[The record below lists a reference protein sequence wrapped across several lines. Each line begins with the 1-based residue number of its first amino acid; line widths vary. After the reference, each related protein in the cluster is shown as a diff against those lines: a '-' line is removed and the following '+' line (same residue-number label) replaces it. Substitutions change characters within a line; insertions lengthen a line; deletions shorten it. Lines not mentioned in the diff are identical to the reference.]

1 MRKSIKRIYALLCM
15 VAMFVMMIPS
25 MAFAAEADETK
36 VAINVK
42 VPDDWQNPCVWAWD
56 EDGNN
61 AFEAWPGE
69 ECEATPDNEG
79 WYYVWVPDWANH
91 VIVNANA
98 GEVQTGELVLD
109 GKDAWITVSD
119 ADNAEVSYDAQT
131 TGDTPEYTEKFLI
144 HAKVDDSWE
153 NPNLWAWSAP
163 DGTNAF
169 EAWPGKAMTAG
180 EDGWYTAKAPT
191 WVNSIII
198 NANHGDVQTE
208 DLSIDPAE
216 IWVTVAE
223 DGTAD
228 FSYTDP
234 EKAEIPNVTVHV
246 KAPSD
251 WENPNLWA
259 WSAPDGTNAFA
270 SWPGEALEEN
280 NGWLTKEIP
289 GWVNSIIVNGNDG
302 SVQTSDISIETEK
315 DVWVVVTDAE
325 NYEVTYEE
333 PAASATDVAAE
344 ETTTETVEIEN
355 TQQSSTPIVLII
367 IIVIVLAVI
376 VAVVVTKRRVNNRNF
391 DQEGQ
396 HEEIDIHFIIRSTRY
411 RYACRMWNRHRE

>member
-15 VAMFVMMIPS
+15 VVMFVMMIPA

-119 ADNAEVSYDAQT
+119 ADNAEISYDAQT

-144 HAKVDDSWE
+144 HSKVDDSWE

-198 NANHGDVQTE
+198 NANNGDVQTE

-246 KAPSD
+246 KTPSD

-333 PAASATDVAAE
+333 PDATAIDTTATDAAAE
-344 ETTTETVEIEN
+344 ETTTETVATEN
-355 TQQSSTPIVLII
+355 TQQSSTPVVLII

-376 VAVVVTKRRVNNRNF
+376 VAAVVTKKK
-391 DQEGQ
+391 
-396 HEEIDIHFIIRSTRY
+396 SK
-411 RYACRMWNRHRE
+411 

>member
-1 MRKSIKRIYALLCM
+1 MIYGGRFMRKSIKRIYALLCM
-15 VAMFVMMIPS
+15 VVMFVMMIPS

-119 ADNAEVSYDAQT
+119 ADNAEISYDAQT

-144 HAKVDDSWE
+144 HSKVDDSWE

-198 NANHGDVQTE
+198 NANNGDVQTE

-228 FSYTDP
+228 FGYTDP

-315 DVWVVVTDAE
+315 DVWVVATDAE

-333 PAASATDVAAE
+333 PDATAIDTTATDAVAE
-344 ETTTETVEIEN
+344 ETTTETVATEN
-355 TQQSSTPIVLII
+355 TQQSSTPVVLII

-376 VAVVVTKRRVNNRNF
+376 VAAVVTKKK
-391 DQEGQ
+391 
-396 HEEIDIHFIIRSTRY
+396 SK
-411 RYACRMWNRHRE
+411 

>member
-15 VAMFVMMIPS
+15 VVMFVMMIPS

-119 ADNAEVSYDAQT
+119 ADNAEISYDAQT

-144 HAKVDDSWE
+144 HSKVDDSWE

-198 NANHGDVQTE
+198 NANNGDVQTE

-228 FSYTDP
+228 FGYTDP

-325 NYEVTYEE
+325 NYDVTYEE
-333 PAASATDVAAE
+333 PDATAIDTTATDAVAE
-344 ETTTETVEIEN
+344 ETTTETVATEN
-355 TQQSSTPIVLII
+355 TQQSSTPVVLII

-376 VAVVVTKRRVNNRNF
+376 VAAVVTKKK
-391 DQEGQ
+391 
-396 HEEIDIHFIIRSTRY
+396 SK
-411 RYACRMWNRHRE
+411 

>member
-79 WYYVWVPDWANH
+79 WYYVWVPDWTNH

-198 NANHGDVQTE
+198 NANNGDVQTE

-376 VAVVVTKRRVNNRNF
+376 VAVVVTKKK
-391 DQEGQ
+391 
-396 HEEIDIHFIIRSTRY
+396 SK
-411 RYACRMWNRHRE
+411 

>member
-15 VAMFVMMIPS
+15 VVMFVMMIPS

-119 ADNAEVSYDAQT
+119 ADNAEISYDAQT

-198 NANHGDVQTE
+198 NANNGDVQTE

-251 WENPNLWA
+251 WENPNLWV

-333 PAASATDVAAE
+333 PDATAIDTTATDAVAE
-344 ETTTETVEIEN
+344 ETTTETVATEN
-355 TQQSSTPIVLII
+355 TQQSSTPVVLII

-376 VAVVVTKRRVNNRNF
+376 VAAVVTKKK
-391 DQEGQ
+391 
-396 HEEIDIHFIIRSTRY
+396 SK
-411 RYACRMWNRHRE
+411 

>member
-1 MRKSIKRIYALLCM
+1 MIYGGRFMRKSIKRIYALLCM
-15 VAMFVMMIPS
+15 VVMFVMMIPS

-119 ADNAEVSYDAQT
+119 ADNAEISYDAQT

-198 NANHGDVQTE
+198 NANNGDVQTE

-333 PAASATDVAAE
+333 PDATAIDTTATDAAAE
-344 ETTTETVEIEN
+344 ETTTETVATEN
-355 TQQSSTPIVLII
+355 TQQSSTPVVLIIII

-376 VAVVVTKRRVNNRNF
+376 VAAVVTKKK
-391 DQEGQ
+391 
-396 HEEIDIHFIIRSTRY
+396 SK
-411 RYACRMWNRHRE
+411 

>member
-15 VAMFVMMIPS
+15 VVMFVMMIPS

-119 ADNAEVSYDAQT
+119 ADNAEISYDAQT

-198 NANHGDVQTE
+198 NANNGDVQTE
-208 DLSIDPAE
+208 DISIDPAE

-251 WENPNLWA
+251 WEDPNLWA

-270 SWPGEALEEN
+270 SWPGEALEKN

-333 PAASATDVAAE
+333 PDATAIDTTATDAVAE
-344 ETTTETVEIEN
+344 ETTTETVATEN
-355 TQQSSTPIVLII
+355 TQQSSTPVVLII

-376 VAVVVTKRRVNNRNF
+376 VAAVVTKKK
-391 DQEGQ
+391 
-396 HEEIDIHFIIRSTRY
+396 SK
-411 RYACRMWNRHRE
+411 

>member
-15 VAMFVMMIPS
+15 VVMFVMMIPS

-69 ECEATPDNEG
+69 ECETTPDNEG

-119 ADNAEVSYDAQT
+119 ADNAEISYDAQT

-144 HAKVDDSWE
+144 HAKADDSWE

-198 NANHGDVQTE
+198 NANNGDVQTE

-333 PAASATDVAAE
+333 PDATAIDTTATDAVAE
-344 ETTTETVEIEN
+344 ETTTETVATEN
-355 TQQSSTPIVLII
+355 TQQSSTPVVLII

-376 VAVVVTKRRVNNRNF
+376 VAAVVTKKK
-391 DQEGQ
+391 
-396 HEEIDIHFIIRSTRY
+396 SK
-411 RYACRMWNRHRE
+411 

>member
-1 MRKSIKRIYALLCM
+1 MIYGGRFMRKSIKRIYALLCM
-15 VAMFVMMIPS
+15 VVMFVMMIPS

-119 ADNAEVSYDAQT
+119 ADNAEISYDAQT

-198 NANHGDVQTE
+198 NANNGDVQTE

-246 KAPSD
+246 KTPSD

-333 PAASATDVAAE
+333 PDATAIDATATDAAAE
-344 ETTTETVEIEN
+344 ETTTETVATEN
-355 TQQSSTPIVLII
+355 TQQSSTPVVLII

-376 VAVVVTKRRVNNRNF
+376 VAAVVTKKK
-391 DQEGQ
+391 
-396 HEEIDIHFIIRSTRY
+396 SK
-411 RYACRMWNRHRE
+411 

>member
-1 MRKSIKRIYALLCM
+1 MGKSIKRIYTLLCM

-169 EAWPGKAMTAG
+169 EAWSGKAMTAG

-198 NANHGDVQTE
+198 NANNGDVQTE

-333 PAASATDVAAE
+333 PVASATDVAAE
-344 ETTTETVEIEN
+344 ETTTETAETEN
-355 TQQSSTPIVLII
+355 IQQSSTPIVLII

-376 VAVVVTKRRVNNRNF
+376 VAAVVTKKK
-391 DQEGQ
+391 
-396 HEEIDIHFIIRSTRY
+396 SK
-411 RYACRMWNRHRE
+411 

>member
-1 MRKSIKRIYALLCM
+1 MIYGGRFMRKSIKRIYALLCM

-119 ADNAEVSYDAQT
+119 ADNAEISYDAQT
-131 TGDTPEYTEKFLI
+131 TCDTPEYTEKFLI

-198 NANHGDVQTE
+198 NANNGDVQTE

-333 PAASATDVAAE
+333 PVASATDVAAE
-344 ETTTETVEIEN
+344 ETTTETAETEN
-355 TQQSSTPIVLII
+355 IQQSSTPVVLII

-376 VAVVVTKRRVNNRNF
+376 VAAVVTKKK
-391 DQEGQ
+391 
-396 HEEIDIHFIIRSTRY
+396 SK
-411 RYACRMWNRHRE
+411 

>member
-1 MRKSIKRIYALLCM
+1 MIYGGRFMRKSIKRIYALLCM
-15 VAMFVMMIPS
+15 VVMFVMMIPS

-119 ADNAEVSYDAQT
+119 ADNAEISYDAQT

-144 HAKVDDSWE
+144 HSKVDDSWE

-198 NANHGDVQTE
+198 NANNGDVQTE

-270 SWPGEALEEN
+270 SWPGEALEKN

-333 PAASATDVAAE
+333 PDATAIDTTATDAAAE
-344 ETTTETVEIEN
+344 ETTTETVATEN
-355 TQQSSTPIVLII
+355 TQQSSTPVVLII

-376 VAVVVTKRRVNNRNF
+376 VAAVVTKKK
-391 DQEGQ
+391 
-396 HEEIDIHFIIRSTRY
+396 SK
-411 RYACRMWNRHRE
+411 

>member
-15 VAMFVMMIPS
+15 VVMFVMMIPS

-119 ADNAEVSYDAQT
+119 ADNAEISYDAQT

-198 NANHGDVQTE
+198 NANNGDVQTE

-228 FSYTDP
+228 FGYTDP

-333 PAASATDVAAE
+333 PDATAIDTTATDAVAE
-344 ETTTETVEIEN
+344 ETTTETVATEN
-355 TQQSSTPIVLII
+355 TQQSSTPVVLII

-376 VAVVVTKRRVNNRNF
+376 VAAVVTKKK
-391 DQEGQ
+391 
-396 HEEIDIHFIIRSTRY
+396 SK
-411 RYACRMWNRHRE
+411 

>member
-1 MRKSIKRIYALLCM
+1 MGKSIKRIYTLLCM

-198 NANHGDVQTE
+198 NANNGDVQTE

-333 PAASATDVAAE
+333 PVASATDVAAE
-344 ETTTETVEIEN
+344 ETTTETAETEN
-355 TQQSSTPIVLII
+355 IQQSSTPIVLII

-376 VAVVVTKRRVNNRNF
+376 VAAVVTKKK
-391 DQEGQ
+391 
-396 HEEIDIHFIIRSTRY
+396 SK
-411 RYACRMWNRHRE
+411 

>member
-15 VAMFVMMIPS
+15 VVMFVMMIPS

-69 ECEATPDNEG
+69 GCEATPDNEG

-119 ADNAEVSYDAQT
+119 ADNAEISYDAQT

-198 NANHGDVQTE
+198 NANNGDVQTE

-333 PAASATDVAAE
+333 PDATAIDTTATDAAAE
-344 ETTTETVEIEN
+344 ETTTETVATEN
-355 TQQSSTPIVLII
+355 TQQSSTPVVLII

-376 VAVVVTKRRVNNRNF
+376 VAAVVTKKK
-391 DQEGQ
+391 
-396 HEEIDIHFIIRSTRY
+396 SK
-411 RYACRMWNRHRE
+411 

>member
-1 MRKSIKRIYALLCM
+1 MIYGGRFMRKSIKRIYALLCM

-198 NANHGDVQTE
+198 NANNGDVQTE

-376 VAVVVTKRRVNNRNF
+376 VAVVVTKKK
-391 DQEGQ
+391 GK
-396 HEEIDIHFIIRSTRY
+396 
-411 RYACRMWNRHRE
+411 

>member
-15 VAMFVMMIPS
+15 VVMFVMMIPA

-119 ADNAEVSYDAQT
+119 ADNAEISYDAQT
-131 TGDTPEYTEKFLI
+131 TGATPEYTEKFLI

-198 NANHGDVQTE
+198 NANNGDVQTE

-246 KAPSD
+246 KVPSD

-333 PAASATDVAAE
+333 PDATAIDTTATDVAAE
-344 ETTTETVEIEN
+344 ETTTETVATEN
-355 TQQSSTPIVLII
+355 TQQSSTPVVLII

-376 VAVVVTKRRVNNRNF
+376 VAAVVTKKK
-391 DQEGQ
+391 
-396 HEEIDIHFIIRSTRY
+396 SKL
-411 RYACRMWNRHRE
+411 

>member
-15 VAMFVMMIPS
+15 VVMFVMMIPS

-79 WYYVWVPDWANH
+79 WYYVWVSDWANH

-119 ADNAEVSYDAQT
+119 ADNAEISYDAQT

-198 NANHGDVQTE
+198 NANNGDVQTE

-280 NGWLTKEIP
+280 DGWLTKEIP

-333 PAASATDVAAE
+333 PDATAIDTTATDAAAE
-344 ETTTETVEIEN
+344 ETTTETVATEN
-355 TQQSSTPIVLII
+355 TQQSSTPVVLII

-376 VAVVVTKRRVNNRNF
+376 VAAVVTKKK
-391 DQEGQ
+391 
-396 HEEIDIHFIIRSTRY
+396 SK
-411 RYACRMWNRHRE
+411 

>member
-1 MRKSIKRIYALLCM
+1 MIYGGRFMRKSIKRIYALLCM
-15 VAMFVMMIPS
+15 VVMFVMMIPS

-119 ADNAEVSYDAQT
+119 ADNAEISYDAQT

-198 NANHGDVQTE
+198 NANNGDVQTE

-333 PAASATDVAAE
+333 PDATAIDTTATDAVAE
-344 ETTTETVEIEN
+344 ETTTETVATEN
-355 TQQSSTPIVLII
+355 TQQSSTPVVLII

-376 VAVVVTKRRVNNRNF
+376 VAAVVTKKK
-391 DQEGQ
+391 
-396 HEEIDIHFIIRSTRY
+396 SK
-411 RYACRMWNRHRE
+411 

>member
-1 MRKSIKRIYALLCM
+1 MIYGGRFMRKSIKRIYALLCM
-15 VAMFVMMIPS
+15 VVMFVMMIPS

-119 ADNAEVSYDAQT
+119 ADNAEISYDAQT

-198 NANHGDVQTE
+198 NANNGDVQTE

-270 SWPGEALEEN
+270 SWPGEALEKN

-333 PAASATDVAAE
+333 PDATAIDTTATDAVAE
-344 ETTTETVEIEN
+344 ETTTETVATEN
-355 TQQSSTPIVLII
+355 TQQSSTPVVLII

-376 VAVVVTKRRVNNRNF
+376 VAAVVTKKK
-391 DQEGQ
+391 
-396 HEEIDIHFIIRSTRY
+396 SK
-411 RYACRMWNRHRE
+411 

>member
-15 VAMFVMMIPS
+15 VVMFVMMIPS

-109 GKDAWITVSD
+109 GKDAWIIVSD

-198 NANHGDVQTE
+198 NANNGDVQTE

-333 PAASATDVAAE
+333 PVASATDVAAE
-344 ETTTETVEIEN
+344 ETTTETAETEN
-355 TQQSSTPIVLII
+355 IQQSSTPIVLII

-376 VAVVVTKRRVNNRNF
+376 VAAVVTKKK
-391 DQEGQ
+391 
-396 HEEIDIHFIIRSTRY
+396 SK
-411 RYACRMWNRHRE
+411 

>member
-15 VAMFVMMIPS
+15 VVMFVMMIPA

-79 WYYVWVPDWANH
+79 WYYVWVSDWANH

-119 ADNAEVSYDAQT
+119 ADNAEISYDAQT

-198 NANHGDVQTE
+198 NANNGDVQTE

-333 PAASATDVAAE
+333 PDATAIDTTATDAVAE
-344 ETTTETVEIEN
+344 ETTTETVATEN
-355 TQQSSTPIVLII
+355 TQQSSTPVVLII

-376 VAVVVTKRRVNNRNF
+376 VAAVVTKKK
-391 DQEGQ
+391 
-396 HEEIDIHFIIRSTRY
+396 SK
-411 RYACRMWNRHRE
+411 

>member
-198 NANHGDVQTE
+198 NANNGDVQTE

-376 VAVVVTKRRVNNRNF
+376 VAVVVTKKK
-391 DQEGQ
+391 GK
-396 HEEIDIHFIIRSTRY
+396 
-411 RYACRMWNRHRE
+411 

>member
-15 VAMFVMMIPS
+15 VVMFVMMIPS

-79 WYYVWVPDWANH
+79 WYYVWISDWANH

-119 ADNAEVSYDAQT
+119 ADNAEISYDAQT

-198 NANHGDVQTE
+198 NANNGDVQTE

-333 PAASATDVAAE
+333 PDATAIDTTATDAAAE
-344 ETTTETVEIEN
+344 ETTTETVATEN
-355 TQQSSTPIVLII
+355 TQQSSTPVVLII

-376 VAVVVTKRRVNNRNF
+376 VAAVVTKKK
-391 DQEGQ
+391 
-396 HEEIDIHFIIRSTRY
+396 SK
-411 RYACRMWNRHRE
+411 

>member
-1 MRKSIKRIYALLCM
+1 MIYGGRFMRKSIKRIYALLCM
-15 VAMFVMMIPS
+15 VVMFVMMIPS

-119 ADNAEVSYDAQT
+119 ADNAEISYDAQT

-198 NANHGDVQTE
+198 NANNGDVQTE

-333 PAASATDVAAE
+333 PDATAIDTTATDAAAE
-344 ETTTETVEIEN
+344 ETTTETVATEN
-355 TQQSSTPIVLII
+355 TQQSSTPVVLII

-376 VAVVVTKRRVNNRNF
+376 VAAVVTKKK
-391 DQEGQ
+391 
-396 HEEIDIHFIIRSTRY
+396 SK
-411 RYACRMWNRHRE
+411 

>member
-15 VAMFVMMIPS
+15 VVMFVMMIPS

-119 ADNAEVSYDAQT
+119 ADNAEISYDAQT

-198 NANHGDVQTE
+198 NANNGDVQTE

-270 SWPGEALEEN
+270 SWPGEALEKN

-333 PAASATDVAAE
+333 PDATAIDTTATDAVAE
-344 ETTTETVEIEN
+344 ETTTETVATEN
-355 TQQSSTPIVLII
+355 TQQSSTPVVLII

-376 VAVVVTKRRVNNRNF
+376 VAAVVTKKK
-391 DQEGQ
+391 
-396 HEEIDIHFIIRSTRY
+396 SK
-411 RYACRMWNRHRE
+411 

>member
-1 MRKSIKRIYALLCM
+1 MGKSIKRIYTLLCM

-198 NANHGDVQTE
+198 NANNGDVQTE

-216 IWVTVAE
+216 IWVTVEE

-333 PAASATDVAAE
+333 PDATAIDATATDAAAE
-344 ETTTETVEIEN
+344 ETTTETAETEN
-355 TQQSSTPIVLII
+355 IQQSSTPIVLII

-376 VAVVVTKRRVNNRNF
+376 VAAVVTKKK
-391 DQEGQ
+391 
-396 HEEIDIHFIIRSTRY
+396 SK
-411 RYACRMWNRHRE
+411 

>member
-1 MRKSIKRIYALLCM
+1 MIYGGRFMRKSIKRIYALLCM
-15 VAMFVMMIPS
+15 VVMFVMMIPA

-119 ADNAEVSYDAQT
+119 ADNAEISYDAQT

-198 NANHGDVQTE
+198 NANNGDVQTE

-246 KAPSD
+246 KTPSD

-333 PAASATDVAAE
+333 PDATAIDTTATDAAAE
-344 ETTTETVEIEN
+344 ETTTETVATEN
-355 TQQSSTPIVLII
+355 TQQSSTPVVLII

-376 VAVVVTKRRVNNRNF
+376 VAAVVTKKK
-391 DQEGQ
+391 
-396 HEEIDIHFIIRSTRY
+396 SK
-411 RYACRMWNRHRE
+411 

>member
-1 MRKSIKRIYALLCM
+1 MIYGGRFMRKSIKRIYALLCM
-15 VAMFVMMIPS
+15 VVMFVMMIPS

-119 ADNAEVSYDAQT
+119 ADNAEISYDAQT
-131 TGDTPEYTEKFLI
+131 TGATPEYTEKFLI

-198 NANHGDVQTE
+198 NANNGDVQTE

-333 PAASATDVAAE
+333 PDATAIDTTATDAAVE
-344 ETTTETVEIEN
+344 ETTTETVATEN
-355 TQQSSTPIVLII
+355 TQQSSTPVVLII

-376 VAVVVTKRRVNNRNF
+376 VAAVVTKKK
-391 DQEGQ
+391 
-396 HEEIDIHFIIRSTRY
+396 SK
-411 RYACRMWNRHRE
+411 

>member
-1 MRKSIKRIYALLCM
+1 MIYGGRFMRKSIKRIYALLCM
-15 VAMFVMMIPS
+15 VVMFVMMIPS

-119 ADNAEVSYDAQT
+119 ADNAEISYDAQT
-131 TGDTPEYTEKFLI
+131 TGDTPEYTERFLI
-144 HAKVDDSWE
+144 HSKVDDSWE

-198 NANHGDVQTE
+198 NANNGDVQTE

-228 FSYTDP
+228 FGYTDP

-333 PAASATDVAAE
+333 PDATAIDTTATDAVAE
-344 ETTTETVEIEN
+344 ETTTETVATEN
-355 TQQSSTPIVLII
+355 TQQSSTPVVLII

-376 VAVVVTKRRVNNRNF
+376 VAAVVTKKK
-391 DQEGQ
+391 
-396 HEEIDIHFIIRSTRY
+396 SK
-411 RYACRMWNRHRE
+411 

>member
-1 MRKSIKRIYALLCM
+1 MIYGGRFMRKSIKRIYALLCM
-15 VAMFVMMIPS
+15 VVMFVMMIPS

-119 ADNAEVSYDAQT
+119 ADNAEISYDAQT

-144 HAKVDDSWE
+144 HAKADDSWE

-198 NANHGDVQTE
+198 NANNGDVQTE

-333 PAASATDVAAE
+333 PDATAIDTTATDAVAE
-344 ETTTETVEIEN
+344 ETTTETVATEN
-355 TQQSSTPIVLII
+355 TQQSSTPVVLII

-376 VAVVVTKRRVNNRNF
+376 VAAVVTKKK
-391 DQEGQ
+391 
-396 HEEIDIHFIIRSTRY
+396 SK
-411 RYACRMWNRHRE
+411 

>member
-1 MRKSIKRIYALLCM
+1 MIYGGRFMRKSIKRIYALLCM

-169 EAWPGKAMTAG
+169 
-180 EDGWYTAKAPT
+180 
-191 WVNSIII
+191 
-198 NANHGDVQTE
+198 
-208 DLSIDPAE
+208 
-216 IWVTVAE
+216 
-223 DGTAD
+223 
-228 FSYTDP
+228 
-234 EKAEIPNVTVHV
+234 
-246 KAPSD
+246 
-251 WENPNLWA
+251 
-259 WSAPDGTNAFA
+259 A

-355 TQQSSTPIVLII
+355 TQQSSTPVVLII

-376 VAVVVTKRRVNNRNF
+376 VAVVVTKKK
-391 DQEGQ
+391 
-396 HEEIDIHFIIRSTRY
+396 SK
-411 RYACRMWNRHRE
+411 